1 MPTASGDRSAHF
13 PAIEKKHG
21 GPIALWIERVNDLG
35 KVKYEEQIAFLR
47 ESHGLSQAHANA
59 LVMYVRGSTTSKK
72 FDGPDAFFEKVDPI
86 AAKTAKAIFAAVT
99 EKHPTLELVMAWNQP
114 MLRNEKGYVLG
125 VSVSKKH
132 LTVAPFGGDALAAV
146 ADRLAKYTVNKKTF
160 QVPLDWKVDAA
171 LLRAI
176 VKARLAEMG

>member
-1 MPTASGDRSAHF
+1 
-13 PAIEKKHG
+13 
-21 GPIALWIERVNDLG
+21 
-35 KVKYEEQIAFLR
+35 
-47 ESHGLSQAHANA
+47 
-59 LVMYVRGSTTSKK
+59 
-72 FDGPDAFFEKVDPI
+72 
-86 AAKTAKAIFAAVT
+86 
-99 EKHPTLELVMAWNQP
+99 MAWNQP